1 MNADTATQLVL
12 VLLGAALVFALIGW
26 APYGRTIGPPLAL
39 LALGAAAV
47 LASVSEEL
55 STGRWTTTVLSGN
68 RDTKAGTCGKT
79 CLPLACLLS
88 PVDRR
93 SSTQH
98 AK

>member
-47 LASVSEEL
+47 LASVSEEP
-55 STGRWTTTVLSGN
+55 TYRSGGDVGN
-68 RDTKAGTCGKT
+68 VRDSDCWSARC
-79 CLPLACLLS
+79 CLEA
-88 PVDRR
+88 
-93 SSTQH
+93 SS
-98 AK
+98 ASNAAASAM